1 MNPFPFVLAQWQQS
15 RTTLM
20 AMALLIAIGSA
31 ISLGV
36 TSIERAV
43 REASTRAANRFDLII
58 GASGNE
64 TQLVLT
70 TVYLQPAALK
80 LMSDE
85 VLKRLQADPGVVYA
99 APISTGDSF
108 AGSPIVG
115 TTKDFASD
123 QRNAV
128 LSSGRWF
135 NDRGEAVVGSSS
147 GLRIGDTYTPLHG
160 SANENAIE
168 THEHTGHI
176 VRVVGRMAPTGTP
189 WDSAIMVSFDSVL
202 EMHQHGGHGAGPP
215 AIIVKPRSIMDA
227 YRLRQLYRS
236 GSTTAVFPAETLT
249 SLYRTLGDV
258 RELVFWVASAGQV
271 LVLAA
276 VLLGLYATLSVRS
289 QALAALRAMGADR
302 VFIWLILWLQAM
314 AMLVVGFVVGIMT
327 TIILSSVA
335 TGFLT
340 GKLGLAIDARMIV
353 SDLRPLITMFAA
365 GALSAALVAW
375 RVYVQPLSEAL
386 KN

>member
-1 MNPFPFVLAQWQQS
+1 MNPFPFVLAQWRQS

-43 REASTRAANRFDLII
+43 REASTRAANRFDLIV
-58 GASGNE
+58 GAAGNE

-80 LMSDE
+80 LMSNE
-85 VLKRLQADPGVVYA
+85 VLKRLQADPGVDYA

-123 QRNAV
+123 QGNAL

-135 NDRGEAVVGSSS
+135 DDHREAVVGSNSS
-147 GLRIGDTYTPLHG
+147 LRIGDTYIPLHG

-168 THEHTGHI
+168 THEHTGY
-176 VRVVGRMAPTGTP
+176 VMRVVGRMAPTGTP

-202 EMHQHGGHGAGPP
+202 ELHQHGDHGAGPP
-215 AIIVKPRSIMDA
+215 AIVVKPRSIMDA
-227 YRLRQLYRS
+227 YRLRQIYRS

-258 RELVFWVASAGQV
+258 RELVFWVASAGQI

-276 VLLGLYATLSVRS
+276 VLLGLYATLSARV
-289 QALAALRAMGADR
+289 QALAALRAMGANR
-302 VFIWLILWLQAM
+302 VFIWLILWLQAL
-314 AMLVVGFVVGIMT
+314 AMLVVGFAVGVMT
-327 TIILSSVA
+327 TVVLTSVA

-340 GKLGLAIDARMIV
+340 GKLGLVIDARMIA
-353 SDLRPLITMFAA
+353 SDFRPLMAMFAV

-375 RVYVQPLSEAL
+375 RVYVKPLPEAL
-386 KN
+386 KD

>member
-1 MNPFPFVLAQWQQS
+1 MNPFPFVLAQWHQS
-15 RTTLM
+15 RSTLM
-20 AMALLIAIGSA
+20 AMALLIAIGCA

-43 REASTRAANRFDLII
+43 REASTRAANRFDLIV
-58 GASGNE
+58 GAAGNE

-80 LMSDE
+80 LMSNE

-99 APISTGDSF
+99 APFSTGDSF

-115 TTKDFASD
+115 TTKDFISD

-135 NDRGEAVVGSSS
+135 DDHGEAVVGSSS
-147 GLRIGDTYTPLHG
+147 SLRIGDTYTPLHG

-168 THEHTGHI
+168 THEHTGH
-176 VRVVGRMAPTGTP
+176 VMRVVGRMSPTGTP
-189 WDSAIMVSFDSVL
+189 WDSAIMVPFESVL
-202 EMHQHGGHGAGPP
+202 ELHQHGDHGVGPP

-227 YRLRQLYRS
+227 YRLRQIYRS

-276 VLLGLYATLSVRS
+276 VLLGLYATLSARA
-289 QALAALRAMGADR
+289 QALAALRAMGANR
-302 VFIWLILWLQAM
+302 VFIWLILWLQAL
-314 AMLVVGFVVGIMT
+314 AMLVVGFAVGVMT
-327 TIILSSVA
+327 TVVLSSVV

-340 GKLGLAIDARMIV
+340 GKLGLAIDARMIA
-353 SDLRPLITMFAA
+353 SDFRPLMAMFVV
-365 GALSAALVAW
+365 GALSAGLVAW
-375 RVYVQPLSEAL
+375 RVYVEPLSEAL